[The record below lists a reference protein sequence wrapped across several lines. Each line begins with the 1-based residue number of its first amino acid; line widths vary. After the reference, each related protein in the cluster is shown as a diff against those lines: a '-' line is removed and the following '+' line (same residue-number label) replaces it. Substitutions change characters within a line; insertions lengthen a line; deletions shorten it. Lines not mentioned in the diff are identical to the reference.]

1 MQKKYL
7 NEINDLYV
15 EDFHV
20 VKMPLLT
27 EEVRGSEKIKEC
39 VWLPRAAS
47 PPARCACR
55 THDAMRG
62 CGAEADALTLAAH
75 CTRPS
80 RFSKMLVTPYI
91 PPGLKQ

>member
-39 VWLPRAAS
+39 VVLRVPDEGGERKRLMPLADRIGTWQLLKN
-47 PPARCACR
+47 ARYAVHPDQLEEVRGVWSAVLGACR
-55 THDAMRG
+55 H
-62 CGAEADALTLAAH
+62 
-75 CTRPS
+75 
-80 RFSKMLVTPYI
+80 
-91 PPGLKQ
+91 

>member
-27 EEVRGSEKIKEC
+27 EEVRGSDKIKEC
-39 VWLPRAAS
+39 VAL
-47 PPARCACR
+47 
-55 THDAMRG
+55 
-62 CGAEADALTLAAH
+62 ALTSP
-75 CTRPS
+75 TRVCMRQKVLMLLLLPASGLHGTTTGSQRCSS
-80 RFSKMLVTPYI
+80 RRTSRPA
-91 PPGLKQ
+91 